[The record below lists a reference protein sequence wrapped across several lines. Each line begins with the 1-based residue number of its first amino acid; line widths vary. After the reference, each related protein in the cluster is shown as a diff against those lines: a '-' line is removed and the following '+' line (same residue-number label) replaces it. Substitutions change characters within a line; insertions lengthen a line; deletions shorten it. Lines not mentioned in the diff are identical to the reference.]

1 MTIEDILDEI
11 FSLVYHSH
19 FDFNT
24 VWQMPVTY
32 KRYLILKLIDVK
44 EKEQKEIQREINKS
58 KGK

>member
-1 MTIEDILDEI
+1 
-11 FSLVYHSH
+11 
-19 FDFNT
+19 
-24 VWQMPVTY
+24 MPVTY